1 MDYQDPLNPMNKK
14 KRPGPFSLRRLSMM
28 RLPWYVL
35 VVSCCAVLLMGWVL
49 AGNYDQGIH
58 NLRLV
63 IDQADDL
70 VFEKEREILRLSE
83 QVRLAETDQFIAS
96 EARTKYGYLFPGE
109 IRFVVTNPE
118 VLGLL
123 PDQEQKTD

>member
-1 MDYQDPLNPMNKK
+1 MDYQDPLNPMHNQ
-14 KRPGPFSLRRLSMM
+14 KRPGRFSLRRLSMM

-35 VVSCCAVLLMGWVL
+35 VVSCCAVLLMGWLL
-49 AGNYDQGIH
+49 AGSYDKGIH

-123 PDQEQKTD
+123 PDQQQKAD

>member
-1 MDYQDPLNPMNKK
+1 MDYQDPLNPMNKQ

>member
-1 MDYQDPLNPMNKK
+1 MNYQDPLKPPHKQ
-14 KRPGPFSLRRLSMM
+14 KRAGHFSLRRLSMM

-123 PDQEQKTD
+123 PDQEQKSD

>member
-1 MDYQDPLNPMNKK
+1 MDYQDPLNPMNKQ
-14 KRPGPFSLRRLSMM
+14 KRPGQFSLRRLSMM

-83 QVRLAETDQFIAS
+83 QVRLAETVQFIAS

-123 PDQEQKTD
+123 PDQEQKTE